1 MPAPQDRVQLLK
13 QESTALGGDDADV
26 VEWGATP
33 LDPLEDAPEVRGI
46 FYQPSGGPKD
56 ELVYTTRD
64 AFGNLV
70 FKDANNVE
78 KTLSDLTGGSG
89 ITEGQHE
96 GLDTLVH
103 EIDETSFDEVT
114 YTGNDITN
122 YIVWTSPAKVLKIRE
137 ELYTYDT
144 GHRVTQLITI
154 QYDASGVEKMRTTEV
169 YTYTIANR
177 VASITRTKV
186 P

>member
-1 MPAPQDRVQLLK
+1 MGRTPDPIGDSLELPDLGQDPVLVGEISLNAGTIK
-13 QESTALGGDDADV
+13 A
-26 VEWGATP
+26 
-33 LDPLEDAPEVRGI
+33 
-46 FYQPSGGPKD
+46 KD
-56 ELVYTTRD
+56 SIGV
-64 AFGNLV
+64 FNLR
-70 FKDANNVE
+70 
-78 KTLSDLTGGSG
+78 SGGSG

-103 EIDETSFDEVT
+103 EIDETSFDEVI

-137 ELYTYDT
+137 ELYTYNT
-144 GHRVTQLITI
+144 SHRVTQLITI